1 MWFTCV
7 LYFRARLLRYLN
19 WFNLMFEALYGSCSL
34 YCVELYRSALNDL
47 VFWVLKSVFS
57 FLSKV
62 KLFPLKCS
70 YSNRRYSCL
79 RQPSSESGVEM
90 KTDFLFSLSFV
101 FTFFRFF
108 LFSLSFIFMDNSENW
123 YIYFW
128 IKVISD
134 ISLFSWKVI
143 FHISRK
149 CFHLSTVKC
158 WNKTPLSYWWRN
170 KTLFE
175 RSILLSR
182 ESFCFYCI
190 SLYVKC
196 EKKTTKDT
204 ENTQRYSEKR

>member
-1 MWFTCV
+1 MQK
-7 LYFRARLLRYLN
+7 R
-19 WFNLMFEALYGSCSL
+19 
-34 YCVELYRSALNDL
+34 
-47 VFWVLKSVFS
+47 LKSGDHR
-57 FLSKV
+57 LTCHTMAPNGAHGLN
-62 KLFPLKCS
+62 LFCA
-70 YSNRRYSCL
+70 
-79 RQPSSESGVEM
+79 GVEM

-101 FTFFRFF
+101 FTFFRIF

-158 WNKTPLSYWWRN
+158 WNKIPLSYWWRN

-175 RSILLSR
+175 RSILLLR
-182 ESFCFYCI
+182 KSFCFYCI
-190 SLYVKC
+190 SL
-196 EKKTTKDT
+196 
-204 ENTQRYSEKR
+204 